1 MMPNSVMIRSVLF
14 VPGNQ
19 PDRIDKAAKSAAD
32 AVIVDL
38 EDAVPMDEKQAA
50 RRFVGEALHR
60 HRDRRLWVRVNGPD
74 TDWIQADIEAAIT
87 AGIGGIMVPKLEMPE
102 QVAQIVA
109 SIAQQADKNAIDPEE
124 LFFISLVETALS
136 VENAFRLALSASEQC
151 SNVILA
157 FGAADFTTDLGINMT
172 TMGTELHYPRARI
185 AVASR
190 AAGIQRPLDTPY
202 MIDIKDREGLKNDAL
217 RARDLGFQGKLCVHP
232 LQVEVVNE
240 VFTPSQAEIDFARR
254 ALTAFEAAERAGR
267 GAVQLDGKF
276 IDPPIVERAKQII
289 EWEKK

>member
-1 MMPNSVMIRSVLF
+1 MLNTAMIRSVLF

-50 RRFVGEALHR
+50 RRFVAEALHR
-60 HRDRRLWVRVNGPD
+60 HGDRKLWVRVNGPD

-109 SIAQQADKNAIDPEE
+109 SIAHQADKNAIDPEE
-124 LFFISLVETALS
+124 LFFVPLVETALS
-136 VENAFRLALSASEQC
+136 VENAYRLALSAFERS
-151 SNVILA
+151 SNAILA

-232 LQVEVVNE
+232 LQVEVVND

-254 ALTAFEAAERAGR
+254 ALTAFEAAEKAGK

-276 IDPPIVERAKQII
+276 IDPPIVERARQII
-289 EWEKK
+289 AWERR